1 MNTKKIIG
9 ILLII
14 GGLALGYTGL
24 NKIENSGASVKVL
37 DIELDVSDKGSKQ
50 QGYIYLGL
58 GILLV
63 AGGVYTVNKK

>member
-14 GGLALGYTGL
+14 GGLALGYSGL
-24 NKIENSGASVKVL
+24 NKIENSGASIKVL

-50 QGYIYLGL
+50 QGYLYL

>member
-1 MNTKKIIG
+1 MNTKKVIG

-14 GGLALGYTGL
+14 GGIALGCVGL
-24 NKIENSGASVKVL
+24 NKIDNSGASVKVL